1 MADLR
6 AIVVSVIGTGIAT
19 ITVVV
24 GFVAII
30 ANGLNDRIDDTNA
43 NVNARISDVNAR
55 IGDVYARIDDTNERI
70 DDMNERIDEVLAGIR
85 DLRVLVIDAIG
96 RNEPAGN

>member
-70 DDMNERIDEVLAGIR
+70 DEVLAGIR
-85 DLRVLVIDAIG
+85 DLRALVIDAIG
-96 RNEPAGN
+96 HNEPAGN

>member
-1 MADLR
+1 MTDTR

-24 GFVAII
+24 SFVAIL
-30 ANGLNDRIDDTNA
+30 ASGLNDRIDDTYA
-43 NVNARISDVNAR
+43 NLNGRVGDVNAR

-70 DDMNERIDEVLAGIR
+70 DDTNERIDEVLAEIR
-85 DLRVLVIDAIG
+85 ELRVLVIDAIG
-96 RNEPAGN
+96 RNEPAAD